1 MSNQSSAGQK
11 AARAASAAVNI
22 ARGAAAGGVYGAAV
36 EAAKSFLPEL
46 IRLFVILLCVVLLVP
61 MLVFTALP
69 NILFGYSSSTDQ
81 EIIDFTASAQELD
94 GIYQNL
100 DNYQQPAV
108 LRLVNS
114 ILPRFWS
121 DGEPLYDDYGVD
133 QDLGYMNKYWLMA
146 IGSVRY
152 KQDLYT
158 MDESAIEDMMY
169 DRLTYSTS
177 LIDRILN
184 IFVRDLTPEEYMDKL
199 NFTQEERDWAAL
211 LYSMLAEDQNL
222 SYGDSD
228 GDGYYNTDYGDIT
241 FSDAE
246 TPVVYYNQTDSRW
259 GNKMYGKSGTIGEAG
274 CGPTAL
280 AIAVAS
286 LTSNQVTPYDVA
298 QWSVENGYRCEGNG
312 SYHSLI
318 PNGGAHYGLTVTG
331 VGNDSKVT
339 YTFLLNRFQ
348 LSRLNGWLNDDGEV
362 FIIYT
367 RRSLSSEMQ
376 VSYHKIIEAMKELS
390 SAGLIWERRCGRGD
404 ANQIYLALVEHRE
417 TAGGS
422 APFVPPE
429 HEAAGGEQP
438 VPAGGSALETGP
450 SGKGRT
456 PPEPHEAQAP
466 PASPRSAGSELLV
479 PAQPEQRG
487 TAAGLEVPGP
497 NFLKSQSGTS
507 RDSETELPEVDQRDS
522 SYIDLNHTDG
532 IHTEFSLSCPSGA
545 GDRMDG
551 LGPWWRNLSEQ
562 EQLAQILENC
572 SLWVF
577 DPETAKVF
585 ENAIER
591 LFYTQE
597 YRIGKAVLP
606 QANVRS
612 RLWDL
617 DSTILQ
623 SVEGKLRQNQRNVKN
638 STAYTMAVIFNA
650 ICESQSDLLLDPYL
664 NSIGGAPAGSEKGGE
679 NQCF

>member
-1 MSNQSSAGQK
+1 MCK
-11 AARAASAAVNI
+11 
-22 ARGAAAGGVYGAAV
+22 
-36 EAAKSFLPEL
+36 K
-46 IRLFVILLCVVLLVP
+46 
-61 MLVFTALP
+61 
-69 NILFGYSSSTDQ
+69 
-81 EIIDFTASAQELD
+81 
-94 GIYQNL
+94 
-100 DNYQQPAV
+100 
-108 LRLVNS
+108 
-114 ILPRFWS
+114 
-121 DGEPLYDDYGVD
+121 
-133 QDLGYMNKYWLMA
+133 
-146 IGSVRY
+146 
-152 KQDLYT
+152 
-158 MDESAIEDMMY
+158 
-169 DRLTYSTS
+169 
-177 LIDRILN
+177 
-184 IFVRDLTPEEYMDKL
+184 
-199 NFTQEERDWAAL
+199 
-211 LYSMLAEDQNL
+211 
-222 SYGDSD
+222 
-228 GDGYYNTDYGDIT
+228 GDGPNEGSTNNEKAVFPTDEAGDIQNIYHLQMPRWL
-241 FSDAE
+241 F
-246 TPVVYYNQTDSRW
+246 TDPR
-259 GNKMYGKSGTIGEAG
+259 YIGLSLEA
-274 CGPTAL
+274 
-280 AIAVAS
+280 
-286 LTSNQVTPYDVA
+286 
-298 QWSVENGYRCEGNG
+298 
-312 SYHSLI
+312 
-318 PNGGAHYGLTVTG
+318 
-331 VGNDSKVT
+331 KVT

-390 SAGLIWERRCGRGD
+390 SAGLIWERRCGCGD

-422 APFVPPE
+422 APLYLRNMRPPE
-429 HEAAGGEQP
+429 GSSRYPLVGRLWRQGH
-438 VPAGGSALETGP
+438 PARGVLHRS
-450 SGKGRT
+450 RT
-456 PPEPHEAQAP
+456 RHRPP

-638 STAYTMAVIFNA
+638 STAYTMAVIF
-650 ICESQSDLLLDPYL
+650 
-664 NSIGGAPAGSEKGGE
+664 
-679 NQCF
+679 

>member
-1 MSNQSSAGQK
+1 MK
-11 AARAASAAVNI
+11 AAPI
-22 ARGAAAGGVYGAAV
+22 T
-36 EAAKSFLPEL
+36 KKPSF
-46 IRLFVILLCVVLLVP
+46 
-61 MLVFTALP
+61 
-69 NILFGYSSSTDQ
+69 
-81 EIIDFTASAQELD
+81 
-94 GIYQNL
+94 
-100 DNYQQPAV
+100 
-108 LRLVNS
+108 
-114 ILPRFWS
+114 
-121 DGEPLYDDYGVD
+121 PL
-133 QDLGYMNKYWLMA
+133 M
-146 IGSVRY
+146 
-152 KQDLYT
+152 KQ
-158 MDESAIEDMMY
+158 
-169 DRLTYSTS
+169 
-177 LIDRILN
+177 
-184 IFVRDLTPEEYMDKL
+184 
-199 NFTQEERDWAAL
+199 
-211 LYSMLAEDQNL
+211 
-222 SYGDSD
+222 
-228 GDGYYNTDYGDIT
+228 GDIQNIYHLQMPRWL
-241 FSDAE
+241 F
-246 TPVVYYNQTDSRW
+246 TDPR
-259 GNKMYGKSGTIGEAG
+259 YIGLSLEA
-274 CGPTAL
+274 
-280 AIAVAS
+280 
-286 LTSNQVTPYDVA
+286 
-298 QWSVENGYRCEGNG
+298 
-312 SYHSLI
+312 
-318 PNGGAHYGLTVTG
+318 
-331 VGNDSKVT
+331 KVT

-487 TAAGLEVPGP
+487 TAAGL
-497 NFLKSQSGTS
+497 
-507 RDSETELPEVDQRDS
+507 EVDQRDS

>member
-1 MSNQSSAGQK
+1 MK
-11 AARAASAAVNI
+11 AAPI
-22 ARGAAAGGVYGAAV
+22 T
-36 EAAKSFLPEL
+36 KKPSF
-46 IRLFVILLCVVLLVP
+46 
-61 MLVFTALP
+61 
-69 NILFGYSSSTDQ
+69 
-81 EIIDFTASAQELD
+81 
-94 GIYQNL
+94 
-100 DNYQQPAV
+100 
-108 LRLVNS
+108 
-114 ILPRFWS
+114 
-121 DGEPLYDDYGVD
+121 PL
-133 QDLGYMNKYWLMA
+133 M
-146 IGSVRY
+146 
-152 KQDLYT
+152 KQ
-158 MDESAIEDMMY
+158 
-169 DRLTYSTS
+169 
-177 LIDRILN
+177 
-184 IFVRDLTPEEYMDKL
+184 
-199 NFTQEERDWAAL
+199 
-211 LYSMLAEDQNL
+211 
-222 SYGDSD
+222 
-228 GDGYYNTDYGDIT
+228 GDIQNIYHLQMPRWL
-241 FSDAE
+241 F
-246 TPVVYYNQTDSRW
+246 TDPR
-259 GNKMYGKSGTIGEAG
+259 YIGLSLEA
-274 CGPTAL
+274 
-280 AIAVAS
+280 
-286 LTSNQVTPYDVA
+286 
-298 QWSVENGYRCEGNG
+298 
-312 SYHSLI
+312 
-318 PNGGAHYGLTVTG
+318 
-331 VGNDSKVT
+331 KVT

-650 ICESQSDLLLDPYL
+650 ICE
-664 NSIGGAPAGSEKGGE
+664 
-679 NQCF
+679 

>member
-1 MSNQSSAGQK
+1 MK
-11 AARAASAAVNI
+11 AAPI
-22 ARGAAAGGVYGAAV
+22 T
-36 EAAKSFLPEL
+36 KKPSF
-46 IRLFVILLCVVLLVP
+46 
-61 MLVFTALP
+61 
-69 NILFGYSSSTDQ
+69 
-81 EIIDFTASAQELD
+81 
-94 GIYQNL
+94 
-100 DNYQQPAV
+100 
-108 LRLVNS
+108 
-114 ILPRFWS
+114 
-121 DGEPLYDDYGVD
+121 PL
-133 QDLGYMNKYWLMA
+133 M
-146 IGSVRY
+146 
-152 KQDLYT
+152 KQ
-158 MDESAIEDMMY
+158 
-169 DRLTYSTS
+169 
-177 LIDRILN
+177 
-184 IFVRDLTPEEYMDKL
+184 
-199 NFTQEERDWAAL
+199 
-211 LYSMLAEDQNL
+211 
-222 SYGDSD
+222 
-228 GDGYYNTDYGDIT
+228 GDIQNIYHLQMPRWL
-241 FSDAE
+241 F
-246 TPVVYYNQTDSRW
+246 TDPR
-259 GNKMYGKSGTIGEAG
+259 YIGLSLEA
-274 CGPTAL
+274 
-280 AIAVAS
+280 
-286 LTSNQVTPYDVA
+286 
-298 QWSVENGYRCEGNG
+298 
-312 SYHSLI
+312 
-318 PNGGAHYGLTVTG
+318 
-331 VGNDSKVT
+331 KVT

-390 SAGLIWERRCGRGD
+390 SAGLIWERRCGCGD

-545 GDRMDG
+545 RDRMDG

>member
-1 MSNQSSAGQK
+1 MK
-11 AARAASAAVNI
+11 AAPI
-22 ARGAAAGGVYGAAV
+22 T
-36 EAAKSFLPEL
+36 KKPSF
-46 IRLFVILLCVVLLVP
+46 
-61 MLVFTALP
+61 
-69 NILFGYSSSTDQ
+69 
-81 EIIDFTASAQELD
+81 
-94 GIYQNL
+94 
-100 DNYQQPAV
+100 
-108 LRLVNS
+108 
-114 ILPRFWS
+114 
-121 DGEPLYDDYGVD
+121 PL
-133 QDLGYMNKYWLMA
+133 M
-146 IGSVRY
+146 
-152 KQDLYT
+152 KQ
-158 MDESAIEDMMY
+158 
-169 DRLTYSTS
+169 
-177 LIDRILN
+177 
-184 IFVRDLTPEEYMDKL
+184 
-199 NFTQEERDWAAL
+199 
-211 LYSMLAEDQNL
+211 
-222 SYGDSD
+222 
-228 GDGYYNTDYGDIT
+228 GDIQNIYHLQMPRWL
-241 FSDAE
+241 F
-246 TPVVYYNQTDSRW
+246 TDPR
-259 GNKMYGKSGTIGEAG
+259 YIGLSLEA
-274 CGPTAL
+274 
-280 AIAVAS
+280 
-286 LTSNQVTPYDVA
+286 
-298 QWSVENGYRCEGNG
+298 
-312 SYHSLI
+312 
-318 PNGGAHYGLTVTG
+318 
-331 VGNDSKVT
+331 KVT

-551 LGPWWRNLSEQ
+551 LGPWWTCWRSEARPMEDAKRQTLARIVRAGAEEMLPRQLALLEQICAIDSGTGNEAGNAAVTGLLEPVLSELGARTERVTEPGLGTHLVARVRP
-562 EQLAQILENC
+562 EQPRGKVLLAAHLDTVFGPGFAEKHPFHIEGEWAHGLGAGDCKSGVLISLFGALILKKAGLLPPWELTYLFTC
-572 SLWVF
+572 
-577 DPETAKVF
+577 DEETGSRSGRKVYAREAQDAALALVF
-585 ENAIER
+585 EGGRER
-591 LFYTQE
+591 DGRPRFVTSRRGVILGTVDVAGRE
-597 YRIGKAVLP
+597 AHAGKAYLEGRSAVLELAHQIIRLYSFNDYEKGIYYNVAP
-606 QANVRS
+606 ISGGRPNGVVAGEARGEFCVAGIPENADFPVIQAR
-612 RLWDL
+612 L
-617 DSTILQ
+617 DSMADQVT
-623 SVEGKLRQNQRNVKN
+623 VEGCRVQVTYRTLFPAMERNAANHSAYLRAAEAAELLGWEPEEIADPAATDGAYL
-638 STAYTMAVIFNA
+638 STYGVPTVDALSA
-650 ICESQSDLLLDPYL
+650 IAEQIHTTEERVRIPSIRDRTALCAAMLGLL
-664 NSIGGAPAGSEKGGE
+664 G
-679 NQCF
+679 